1 MERLGSSTV
10 LLRRRGILGRATD
23 LIRSESSETFDEAL
37 SHRFFQEMTLGTLD
51 PSVFRT
57 YLGIEFAFVDTAA
70 RVLGRAVES
79 APSFLERRHLAT
91 ALHDLVFEQHDYF
104 QAVAG
109 RVGASLPGPETPV
122 EPGARA
128 LHEHVLSTADSGD
141 YLAVLASSLGAEWLY
156 STWCE
161 AAARSPRDRDPAMQ
175 EWIELHV
182 SPGFRGHVSW
192 LREQLDAGLAGEGP
206 GDVSFDRCR
215 AAFEGTLAAEIPFH
229 TAAYE
234 AAAS

>member
-1 MERLGSSTV
+1 MM
-10 LLRRRGILGRATD
+10 GRATD
-23 LIRSESSETFDEAL
+23 LLRDESSETFDEAL
-37 SHRFFQEMTLGTLD
+37 SHRLFEEMTRGTLD
-51 PSVFRT
+51 PSVFRS

-91 ALHDLVFEQHDYF
+91 ALHDLVFVQHDYF

-109 RVGASLPGPETPV
+109 RVGAGLPSPDAPV

-156 STWCE
+156 ATWCE
-161 AAARSPRDRDPAMQ
+161 AAALTTFDRDPAIQ

-182 SPGFRGHVSW
+182 SPGFRRHVKW
-192 LREQLDAGLAGEGP
+192 LRHQLDVGLAGEGP
-206 GDVSFDRCR
+206 GDAGFDRCR
-215 AAFEGTLAAEIPFH
+215 VAFEGTLAAEIPFH

-234 AAAS
+234 AAVA